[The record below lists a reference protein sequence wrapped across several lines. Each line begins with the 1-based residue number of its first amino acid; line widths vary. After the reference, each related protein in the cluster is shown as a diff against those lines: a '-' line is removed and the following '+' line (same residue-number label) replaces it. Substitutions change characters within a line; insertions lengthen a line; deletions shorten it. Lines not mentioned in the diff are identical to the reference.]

1 MEITGDWRQNI
12 WLFAGEP
19 ERGPF
24 TTQLVQYLVDEA
36 DSWGL
41 AAIQEVN
48 IYDLQLLQSD
58 VEGLELAVVPV
69 QRDHFEQTIIQSQAD
84 HAAFWVHYSNYARFW
99 WTPNTILQKILWFG
113 EV

>member
-1 MEITGDWRQNI
+1 MHDSKGGTGQNF
-12 WLFAGEP
+12 WLFAGEL

-24 TTQLVQYLVDEA
+24 TVELVQYLVDEA

-69 QRDHFEQTIIQSQAD
+69 QRDHFEQTIIQPQAD
-84 HAAFWVHYSNYARFW
+84 HAAFWVHYSYYACF
-99 WTPNTILQKILWFG
+99 
-113 EV
+113 